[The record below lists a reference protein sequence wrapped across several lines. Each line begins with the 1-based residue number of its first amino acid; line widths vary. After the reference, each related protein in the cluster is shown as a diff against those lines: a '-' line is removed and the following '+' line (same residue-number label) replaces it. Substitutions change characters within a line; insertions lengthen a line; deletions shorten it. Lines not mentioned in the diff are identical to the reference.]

1 MALGTELSREFRTH
15 ATPYIRSASRIYEVK
30 LFRYLI
36 DAIKSV
42 SGYSV
47 AEIHGNKS
55 QVTYKETMG
64 WFTKTPR
71 CELGDVCVIAYS
83 KARRAARLVII
94 QNKVAPK
101 TGGVLP
107 PVGNKIKAN
116 LVQHELLSYRPYF
129 ERWSGGGRKN
139 GLIYDSPYPSVCIYG
154 NFIQDSSTGKA
165 DMVSITANQFVVPHI
180 RTPKTG
186 RKPSATVYYSG
197 MYEELLHKGPF
208 GDFVA
213 AKNLVDFGDLLEDLY
228 IGRPIGSGLKHM
240 IAKALGITFSTNPT
254 QASENFPAVLKDF
267 QEMELSDNVSFGQ
280 GNNLNIE
287 GGSEQIIDNPLNA
300 CRVLLLLNVD
310 GDDSVNTMPL
320 SNCSASKEKVAV
332 HQIHKDR

>member
-1 MALGTELSREFRTH
+1 MAFGAKLSGEFRTH
-15 ATPYIRSASRIYEVK
+15 ATPYIRSAATIREVN
-30 LFRYLI
+30 LFRHLI

-83 KARRAARLVII
+83 KVRRAARLVII

-107 PVGNKIKAN
+107 QVGNKIRAS
-116 LVQHELLSYRPYF
+116 LVQHELLSCRPYF
-129 ERWSGGGRKN
+129 ECWSRGGGKK
-139 GLIYDSPYPSVCIYG
+139 GWIHDSPYPSVCIYG
-154 NFIQDSSTGKA
+154 NFIQDGTGEA
-165 DMVSITANQFVVPHI
+165 DMVSITADQFVVPCI
-180 RTPKTG
+180 GTPKTG
-186 RKPSATVYYSG
+186 KKPSATVYYSG
-197 MYEELLHKGPF
+197 MYEELLRKGPS

-228 IGRPIGSGLKHM
+228 IGRPIDPGLKHD
-240 IAKALGITFSTNPT
+240 IEDALGITFFTNPT

-287 GGSEQIIDNPLNA
+287 GGSEQIIDNLLNA

-310 GDDSVNTMPL
+310 GDDSANTMPL
-320 SNCSASKEKVAV
+320 SNCSASQEKVAV
-332 HQIHKDR
+332 HQIHQDR